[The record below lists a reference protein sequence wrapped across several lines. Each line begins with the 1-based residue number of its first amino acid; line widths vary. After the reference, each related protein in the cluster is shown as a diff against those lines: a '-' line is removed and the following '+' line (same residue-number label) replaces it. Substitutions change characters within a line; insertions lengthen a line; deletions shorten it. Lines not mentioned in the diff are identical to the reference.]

1 LHRTVRGAPAHGLA
15 LALAVAAAGAAA
27 PARAD
32 GLPGGNCCADLE
44 ERVAELEATTV
55 RKGNRRVS
63 LTLSG
68 QVSRQIMYWNDGHTS
83 DVYSVDN
90 GLNTSRFRFT
100 GNAKISGDVQAG
112 FMMEMDIRIGARSN
126 QVTQIDDD
134 GFSGS
139 GGILGGAALGDGIGG
154 AGDSV
159 IGIRT
164 ANWYLESNH
173 LGKLTVGRLNMAT
186 SGISTIDLS
195 NAGVVIDSE
204 PGEYQG
210 AFLMRN
216 GPGRLGSSWSLQCG
230 GPSAAGPYS
239 SDCFEHGPL
248 RRDAVRY
255 DTPTIWGFTA
265 SGAFGED
272 DIWDVGLR
280 YAGEH
285 HGFRVA
291 AGVGYRWLIDREP
304 DVLVIGPPDHK
315 LQDTDR
321 RQWLAS
327 ASIMHIPTGLFVSA
341 AYTNYDFRGA
351 NANERFGGVTG
362 EGPNRPDIPLWWV
375 DGGIQQ
381 NWTGWGATTF
391 YGEWG
396 RFDDGTVGLL
406 ASVAYPGLGPAAGG
420 GFLGANPLPWTSI
433 SPTASTRPTR
443 PSAAVPPTR
452 SPAASTTPGS
462 SRRVRGFSSDGDRT
476 AVGIRPL
483 ASNIATKRD
492 EDARGLTPVS
502 LVSAATPPRPAPVP
516 ARHAAGRSRRRA
528 CRGRA
533 GIR

>member
-1 LHRTVRGAPAHGLA
+1 MAGSCVHPATWSSTTLAFASLAASVLGGAVLQ
-15 LALAVAAAGAAA
+15 

-63 LTLSG
+63 LSVSG
-68 QVSRQIMYWNDGHTS
+68 WVSRQIMYWNDSHTS

-100 GNAKISGDVQAG
+100 GSAKISGDVQAG

-173 LGKLTVGRLNMAT
+173 LGKLTVGRLNTAT
-186 SGISTIDLS
+186 SGITTIDLS

-239 SDCFEHGPL
+239 SDCFEHGPS

-272 DIWDVGLR
+272 DFWDVGLR

-291 AGVGYRWLIDREP
+291 AGVGYRWFLDREP

-327 ASIMHIPTGLFVSA
+327 ASIMHIPTGLFVSG

-420 GFLGANPLPWTSI
+420 GFLGTNPLVLDSQVTWWGAGVVQKIDAAAMDLYIAYRQYQADATI
-433 SPTASTRPTR
+433 SGG
-443 PSAAVPPTR
+443 
-452 SPAASTTPGS
+452 PANQIPG
-462 SRRVRGFSSDGDRT
+462 G
-476 AVGIRPL
+476 L
-483 ASNIATKRD
+483 N
-492 EDARGLTPVS
+492 DAWFIQAG
-502 LVSAATPPRPAPVP
+502 
-516 ARHAAGRSRRRA
+516 AR
-528 CRGRA
+528 
-533 GIR
+533 IQF